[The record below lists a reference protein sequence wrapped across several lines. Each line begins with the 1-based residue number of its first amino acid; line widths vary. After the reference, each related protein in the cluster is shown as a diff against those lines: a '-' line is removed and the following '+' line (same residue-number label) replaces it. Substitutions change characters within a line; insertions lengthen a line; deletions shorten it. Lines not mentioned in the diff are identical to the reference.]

1 MITLWINTLVSV
13 IGVLLGAFLAMG
25 SVMSIANMQV
35 AWAGAL
41 LIAAFGV
48 PLAFAIS
55 GIGAWWAYATGT
67 THLITYLIAFPWVY
81 LAAFIAAMLLSFKL

>member
-1 MITLWINTLVSV
+1 MATLWINTLVSV

-25 SVMSIANMQV
+25 SVISIANMQV

-48 PLAFAIS
+48 PLAFAMS
-55 GIGAWWAYATGT
+55 GVGAWWAYAAGATQ
-67 THLITYLIAFPWVY
+67 LITYLIAFPWVY
-81 LAAFIAAMLLSFKL
+81 LAVFIAAMLLSFKF